1 MVNSC
6 LQRVICQ
13 KNLEGKKGVSF
24 SCTTVFQILLSS
36 NSIRDT
42 FTHSVFSDDADGS
55 PHFLPLD
62 IIEDLHVFGE
72 YVDGTVT
79 HLPGDFSH
87 DIHSE
92 VCEEIFSLNGHTD
105 RVTSACFLSDNKLFL
120 CVVFNEI
127 SLHSF
132 LKDFFDIKSE

>member
-55 PHFLPLD
+55 PHFL
-62 IIEDLHVFGE
+62 HTTF
-72 YVDGTVT
+72 TVKFAKK
-79 HLPGDFSH
+79 FSH
-87 DIHSE
+87 LMDTLIGSRVHASYPTTNCFY
-92 VCEEIFSLNGHTD
+92 VLSLT
-105 RVTSACFLSDNKLFL
+105 RYLCILF
-120 CVVFNEI
+120 
-127 SLHSF
+127 
-132 LKDFFDIKSE
+132 